1 MKTFPNPS
9 LLPGFQKRGEFDLLS
24 TEIHLFLLS
33 FGHETPPPW
42 YRDLQDVL
50 SLEEKHS
57 YTAISSVA
65 RQREFLLS
73 RLLTRL
79 CLSTYT
85 KEKMGDLKFI
95 WSKDGKPQL
104 LNPIIRF
111 NLSHTDRLIALAL
124 GRMELGVDVE
134 RVETRKSS
142 ETRYLPLARRFFTQE
157 ENIFIS
163 NLPDIEKKRG
173 FFHLFTLK
181 EALGKAMGTGL
192 KGAFASGSVPLPL
205 SQSFSWGKYWCFTK
219 DFAPEGY
226 TLALAAE
233 AGEKE
238 FPLVRIFH
246 WEEENLWTR
255 VQSLERE
262 SVYE

>member
-1 MKTFPNPS
+1 MKP
-9 LLPGFQKRGEFDLLS
+9 
-24 TEIHLFLLS
+24 
-33 FGHETPPPW
+33 PPPW
-42 YRDLQDVL
+42 YRDLQEVL

-85 KEKMGDLKFI
+85 KEKMGDLKLI

-192 KGAFASGSVPLPL
+192 KGAFLPEAYPCPSRRASLGENTGVLPRIL
-205 SQSFSWGKYWCFTK
+205 PRKAIRSLWPRKREKKNFPWLESFIGKK
-219 DFAPEGY
+219 
-226 TLALAAE
+226 
-233 AGEKE
+233 K
-238 FPLVRIFH
+238 IFGPDSI
-246 WEEENLWTR
+246 LGTGKR
-255 VQSLERE
+255 L
-262 SVYE
+262 